1 VFTVS
6 RGRFALIMVLV
17 LLLMPAGATG
27 RGQEPVTLHYFWG
40 VGCPHCAKA
49 RPFVSTLAA
58 RHPRLQVRDYEVFN
72 NRENL
77 ALLQRMSKERG
88 QEVGGVPVFIL
99 GDRLFSGFSGDIA
112 RQLEELV
119 SRSSGNGRAPP
130 PGADGATTITV
141 PFVGQVDASAFS
153 LPVFTIIVA
162 GLDSF
167 NPCAFF
173 VLFFLLSLL
182 THVHSRLRM
191 LIIGG
196 IFVFFSGFV
205 YFLFMAAW
213 LNLFMLVGHLSA
225 ITLGAG
231 VVAVVIAAI
240 NIKDFFRFEQGV
252 SLVIPEEAKPHLFER
267 MRGVVR
273 AGSLPAMAFST
284 VALAVVANAYELLC
298 TAGFPMV
305 YTRVLTLQGLPPP
318 GYYLYLAL
326 YGMVYVVPLAIIVGF
341 FAVTLGSRKL
351 SEWQGRL
358 LKLVSGN
365 MMLCLGVILLT
376 RPVLLNNA
384 LVSGSILVG
393 VLVATWLIAVICRRW
408 QPEWFSSG
416 NNGG

>member
-1 VFTVS
+1 
-6 RGRFALIMVLV
+6 MVV
-17 LLLMPAGATG
+17 LLLVPAGATG
-27 RGQEPVTLHYFWG
+27 SHEDTVALYYFWG
-40 VGCPHCAKA
+40 TGCPHCAKA
-49 RPFVSTLAA
+49 KPFVATLAI
-58 RHPRLQVRDYEVFN
+58 RHPGLRVRDYEVFN

-77 ALLQRMSKERG
+77 ALLQRMSRDLG

-119 SRSSGNGRAPP
+119 SRSSGNGREPPAP
-130 PGADGATTITV
+130 GTAGATTITV
-141 PFVGQVDASAFS
+141 PFVGQVDAGAFS

-182 THVHSRLRM
+182 THVHSRPRM

-213 LNLFMLVGHLSA
+213 LNLFMLVGHLPA

-240 NIKDFFRFEQGV
+240 NIKDYFRFEQGV
-252 SLVIPEEAKPHLFER
+252 SLAIPEEAKPHLFER

-284 VALAVVANAYELLC
+284 VVLAVVANAYELLC

-305 YTRVLTLQGLPPP
+305 YTRVLTLQGLAPP

-326 YGMVYVVPLAIIVGF
+326 YNTVYVVPLAVIVGF

-365 MMLCLGVILLT
+365 MMLCLGVILLI
-376 RPVLLNNA
+376 RPELLNNA

-393 VLVATWLIAVICRRW
+393 VLVATWLIVVICRRW

-416 NNGG
+416 NDGG